1 MSEIIDINGSKVSIG
16 LSNGSIAEVP
26 IASIG
31 YANPQIGDEVR
42 VYKNDDRVVVRLA
55 NDSRN
60 QSQAGSA
67 NTNQGYSAVEKRM
80 NKHVFCWVGAF
91 LFGGFGVDRFMR
103 GQVGI
108 GICKL
113 LFGWLTLG
121 LWALIDWAIALSKA
135 YGTFSDSEEVVFI
148 NGKYAK

>member
-91 LFGGFGVDRFMR
+91 LFGGFGWRGAGNRAGVDEAI
-103 GQVGI
+103 QVLMALQT
-108 GICKL
+108 CKR
-113 LFGWLTLG
+113 
-121 LWALIDWAIALSKA
+121 IYS
-135 YGTFSDSEEVVFI
+135 SDSFHTTAAA
-148 NGKYAK
+148 GADY